1 MAIRPDWTTG
11 TLTLVSGSVNFT
23 TTGSA
28 LETAAVQAGDEIFTS
43 SGHVLIIEKITGQNS
58 GTLYAKCPAG
68 AAGAGQAL
76 RIRYQPDGSRYQGAV
91 RDLVSLLSGGQLQSL
106 AGLSLEEGD
115 YIRALG
121 AGILGKIAGERLDQL
136 IALAATNGKVIG
148 FGDDGSG
155 TKSVLKLLE
164 AGVADPNETLKAFAG
179 VKGAADYLPFYT
191 GPKEMNKAPL
201 SEFART
207 IIGRSNGGQIYN
219 DLGIV
224 PEAQIP
230 ERIRDRIST
239 NITDCNAAVQSGWY
253 YVGGAAA
260 NRPSSTSV
268 VGMMLSLFQLPA
280 YGTQIFYDRQD
291 GTQSYRRVCVNGV
304 WSSWAKLSLA
314 DFSQS
319 ISGNGWSML
328 PNGKY
333 EQWGTAVV
341 TLNASFAGSVTLPT
355 AFPNNH
361 FTSTLT
367 NGDWGVA
374 AARQASLVLVGST
387 QPRNQI
393 NFAVSGLSAPVT
405 MRVNFTSVGN

>member
-121 AGILGKIAGERLDQL
+121 AGILGKIAGKKLDQL
-136 IALAATNGKVIG
+136 IALSLANG
-148 FGDDGSG
+148 DY
-155 TKSVLKLLE
+155 
-164 AGVADPNETLKAFAG
+164 LKAVSGGDLGKIQGKNLDMLAG
-179 VKGAADYLPFYT
+179 LTAAANRMPFYDT
-191 GPKEMNKAPL
+191 PNSMALTDLTPY
-201 SEFART
+201 ARALL
-207 IIGRSNGGQIYN
+207 GRANSAQVYS
-219 DLGIV
+219 DLGII

-230 ERIRDRIST
+230 ERIRDRIFT

-253 YVGGAAA
+253 YVSGAAA
-260 NRPSSTSV
+260 NRPSPTNV

-291 GTQSYRRVCVNGV
+291 GSQSQRRVCVNGV
-304 WSSWAKLSLA
+304 WSPWIKLSLA

-319 ISGNGWSML
+319 ISGNGWNML

-341 TLNASFAGSVTLPT
+341 TLNASFAGTVTLPT

-374 AARQASLVLVGST
+374 AARQASLVLVGSS

-393 NFAVSGLSAPVT
+393 NFAVSGLSAPLT